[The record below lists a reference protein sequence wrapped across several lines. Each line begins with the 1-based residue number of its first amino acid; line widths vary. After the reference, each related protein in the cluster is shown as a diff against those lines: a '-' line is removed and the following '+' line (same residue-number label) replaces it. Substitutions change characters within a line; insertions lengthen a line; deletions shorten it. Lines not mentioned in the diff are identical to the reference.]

1 MSYYESLQKYYQNG
15 CVLHPGETPQW
26 GEVGYKKYM
35 QKQIFDMGIKSG
47 DIIAVE
53 EKWHNGAINQYE
65 GIVLHINDDRIWML
79 IKGKKVWKDRSN
91 QKDVVVE
98 YITKIEKT
106 KDARPDFDIYEA
118 DPNYKVIKENDME
131 EFLYSLDV
139 KRTESFQKRISSK
152 FPQIDIQKVFV
163 LWMQFDF
170 CWPYSNG
177 KVEKAEINIVN
188 KNDGTIPLPKFKLKH
203 VYPNNTYYSTCGVQ
217 YTDKEEDGILLF
229 FDSFE
234 ELAEIRLI
242 SCAWTVELDEKK
254 MQFLQ
259 MIYPKF
265 TKGEGNV
272 YNLSCRCTDMG
283 LYEDSLRHHS
293 VFSGAL
299 EKDYD
304 KAFVYISDTK
314 GESIME
320 IMNADN
326 IAEEIVLDAVLCLN
340 SNNLVQVIQKLSD
353 KKQEVAEVLIKSK
366 EIKPKGYAWPF

>member
-15 CVLHPGETPQW
+15 CVLHPGEPPAW

-35 QKQIFDMGIKSG
+35 HKQISDMGIKPG
-47 DIIAVE
+47 DTIAVE
-53 EKWHNGAINQYE
+53 EKWHYGATNQYE
-65 GIVLHINDDRIWML
+65 GIVLHIDDDRIWML
-79 IKGKKVWKDRSN
+79 TKGKKVWKDRSN

-98 YITKIEKT
+98 YITKIEKI

-118 DPNYKVIKENDME
+118 DPNYKVIEENDME

-139 KRTESFQKRISSK
+139 KRTERFHKRISSK

-163 LWMQFDF
+163 LWIQFDF
-170 CWPYSNG
+170 CWSYSNG
-177 KVEKAEINIVN
+177 KVEKAEINIVM
-188 KNDGTIPLPKFKLKH
+188 KNEGTIPLPKYKLKH

-234 ELAEIRLI
+234 ELEEIRLI

-272 YNLSCRCTDMG
+272 YSLSCRCTDMG
-283 LYEDSLRHHS
+283 LYEDSLHRHS
-293 VFSGAL
+293 VFSGML
-299 EKDYD
+299 EKEYD
-304 KAFVYISDTK
+304 KAFVYIADAK

-340 SNNLVQVIQKLSD
+340 SIIL
-353 KKQEVAEVLIKSK
+353 
-366 EIKPKGYAWPF
+366 FR